1 MIGELAA
8 LSAAFC
14 WALSAVL
21 YKKVLQKTGYLAVNL
36 VRSSFAVLFLLFLLP
51 FIPLQSTVLTL
62 NELGLLV
69 FAAVTNLV
77 IGDTFYFIG
86 LKKVGVSRAQPISS
100 SYPLYSMLLA
110 ALILNESLTVA
121 VLIGTPLVVAGTI
134 ITSLA
139 SSDSGPDK
147 SSKSLLRGVLASIAA
162 AMFWSV
168 GLVTY
173 KIALTGNDIDT
184 SFATFIRTA
193 SILPFLLVMII
204 GARESSQLRKL
215 SRIDTVALA
224 VAGILALGVGGVLLF
239 LSLSL
244 IDAARAIPL
253 SSISPLLSLVLARQ
267 YSGERVT
274 IKVIIGTILIVTGVV
289 LITFLGQQ

>member
-1 MIGELAA
+1 VIGELAA

-36 VRSSFAVLFLLFLLP
+36 VRSSFAVLFLLLLLP
-51 FIPLQSTVLTL
+51 FIPFQSSVLTF

-110 ALILNESLTVA
+110 ALILSESLTVA
-121 VLIGTPLVVAGTI
+121 VLVGTPLVVAGTI

-147 SSKSLLRGVLASIAA
+147 NSKSLLRGVLASIAA
-162 AMFWSV
+162 AIFWSI

-173 KIALTGNDIDT
+173 KIALTGNGIDT

-193 SILPFLLVMII
+193 AILPFLLVMII
-204 GARESSQLRKL
+204 GARESSQLTKL

-224 VAGILALGVGGVLLF
+224 IAGILALGVGGVLLF

-267 YSGERVT
+267 YSGEKVT
-274 IKVIIGTILIVTGVV
+274 MKVIIGTALIVTGVV